1 MQESNAIRPKRIIE
15 ERGNIIESKEYEIEM
30 NEQKYILIL
39 EKYKDIINFRL
50 RKKEKMIL
58 IEYNKEYEYEEMIK
72 ELLLDK
78 EYYNEID
85 KIYNLYDDLM
95 EKGKVSLM
103 KIEGIMKL
111 IIKKENNNEE
121 IELKENIINNNEMI
135 RMIYEEMREM
145 EKRNDEKVKRVEE
158 KMEKMRKEMEERIEN
173 IIEERNREKEEMR
186 KKIDEIKEENKIMK
200 EKLERIEKEKEEK
213 RKIFKKNP

>member
-1 MQESNAIRPKRIIE
+1 MKNNK
-15 ERGNIIESKEYEIEM
+15 
-30 NEQKYILIL
+30 
-39 EKYKDIINFRL
+39 INFRL

-58 IEYNKEYEYEEMIK
+58 IEYNKEYEYEDMIK

-85 KIYNLYDDLM
+85 KIYKLYENLI
-95 EKGKVSLM
+95 EKGKVSIM

-111 IIKKENNNEE
+111 IIKKENKNEE

-158 KMEKMRKEMEERIEN
+158 KMEKMRKDMEKRIEN

-186 KKIDEIKEENKIMK
+186 KKIDEIKEENKKMK
-200 EKLERIEKEKEEK
+200 EKLEQIEKEKEEK